1 MKDRRKAPSARAGIR
16 AVYFRPTLPILMP
29 AGVGHSTTQQGQK
42 LAVGLGSARTME
54 AITPFPHGRLRGH
67 RNAVAAAD
75 KKQSSP
81 GWSRPCGFDGRERP
95 MARPV
100 AHDPWTGVGATSR
113 AAGRAT
119 PSGYPTRHTLR
130 EGPKERPQ
138 TRKLTA
144 GGRRL
149 GPTWFGRLPIS
160 RHHETAKPVRTTPWR
175 SPRPSG
181 RGGCQCQRAV

>member
-1 MKDRRKAPSARAGIR
+1 MSNSTGSLRKTATFSTRLTYSKRKPRPSGRGLSDRLGRTTARLR
-16 AVYFRPTLPILMP
+16 P
-29 AGVGHSTTQQGQK
+29 AGVVHSITQQGQK

-54 AITPFPHGRLRGH
+54 AITPFPQGRLRGH
-67 RNAVAAAD
+67 RDAVAVAG

-81 GWSRPCGFDGRERP
+81 GWPRPCGFDGRERP

-100 AHDPWTGVGATSR
+100 AHELWTGVGATHHR
-113 AAGRAT
+113 PEVRAT

-144 GGRRL
+144 GGCRL
-149 GPTWFGRLPIS
+149 GPT
-160 RHHETAKPVRTTPWR
+160 
-175 SPRPSG
+175 
-181 RGGCQCQRAV
+181 